1 MRADEG
7 GARAREVV
15 SKWGYRQATH
25 ASVVRL
31 ALRSALREGA
41 DHAARTLRLP
51 LEIIET
57 GDRGLEAELERMI
70 ERTPTGAGSAIQGA

>member
-31 ALRSALREGA
+31 ALRSALREGVELRRQVR
-41 DHAARTLRLP
+41 ARCVRV
-51 LEIIET
+51 
-57 GDRGLEAELERMI
+57 RAR
-70 ERTPTGAGSAIQGA
+70 RRVARRQ